1 MRIKVK
7 GSRLLKARENA
18 SYKIAIDLVLILDLI
33 GSDFAQSFWINHR
46 AYTSKTN
53 VILDY
58 FDTKL
63 NISGSCIGYLVFK
76 ATQFSQKLSF
86 YC

>member
-1 MRIKVK
+1 MRIKIK

-18 SYKIAIDLVLILDLI
+18 SYEIAIDLVLILDLI
-33 GSDFAQSFWINHR
+33 GSDCGVKFLDQSQV
-46 AYTSKTN
+46 T
-53 VILDY
+53 LDY

-76 ATQFSQKLSF
+76 ATQFSQKLPF